1 MYLSE
6 ICIRTLYN
14 ILNMNINREREIYDR
29 IIKTLYDESII
40 IKLYELVR
48 EESKK
53 RAPLP
58 LSKNQVFSVLV

>member
-29 IIKTLYDESII
+29 IIKTLYDEYNYF
-40 IKLYELVR
+40 KLYELVR
-48 EESKK
+48 EEVK
-53 RAPLP
+53 RELP
-58 LSKNQVFSVLV
+58 SPSLKTKFSVF